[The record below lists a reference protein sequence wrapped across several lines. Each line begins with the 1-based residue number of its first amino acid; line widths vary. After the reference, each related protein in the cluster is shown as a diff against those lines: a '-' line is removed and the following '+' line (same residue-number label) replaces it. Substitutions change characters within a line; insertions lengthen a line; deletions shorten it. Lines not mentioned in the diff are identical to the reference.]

1 MRSYAD
7 FNAGELAFIEPLPIF
22 ERNTATERYLDD
34 KQVMQE
40 RRSCLSVYVF
50 CSKLEKRVE
59 EFNVNKHFR
68 GSLITFLESG
78 EPFFIESL
86 HRDWPRDEYLS
97 QLTTYINQLKL
108 CLNVQTSMPFPV
120 SKMEIIYEKL
130 TSSLKQVDY
139 DLSRLR
145 LANSYWVSDPKS
157 YGMHLSNHTQNIFL
171 VDNLDNLF
179 QNNFNVGSVFF
190 IVVPITNEQLE
201 TIYLRYC
208 PLRIVYRNNNG
219 SSVLLEPFNS
229 LILFTNGIMRHAYE
243 WRKKTTSDETKN
255 LMDKI
260 YNDMQGL
267 LVEFDKYT
275 KNFRLHGELN
285 QFYIDF
291 IFKKLYGLSFKV
303 NNMSFESHVNKIAL
317 ASKIDR
323 LSEYFVKMNNR
334 LNHLGL
340 FEKSVTDGIRNIS
353 ENSNLYCVTKEEL
366 FNENNLTA
374 ALLTWLKARLSYLN
388 FSFLQEE
395 PIANGRTDISIF
407 QDGQRISVIESKLI
421 KDRTNASDIRN
432 KINNGIYQLYSKYS
446 DSIPINYN
454 TPPEMYFILFCYN
467 PDYKTI
473 REHIAVAL
481 DNLSS
486 EHSRLTLIHLG
497 NFRYRLKESGGD
509 YPDKVVHITL
519 IIAPLRTKDN
529 NDEKHGKYLKRK

>member
-1 MRSYAD
+1 M
-7 FNAGELAFIEPLPIF
+7 
-22 ERNTATERYLDD
+22 
-34 KQVMQE
+34 
-40 RRSCLSVYVF
+40 
-50 CSKLEKRVE
+50 
-59 EFNVNKHFR
+59 
-68 GSLITFLESG
+68 
-78 EPFFIESL
+78 
-86 HRDWPRDEYLS
+86 
-97 QLTTYINQLKL
+97 
-108 CLNVQTSMPFPV
+108 
-120 SKMEIIYEKL
+120 
-130 TSSLKQVDY
+130 
-139 DLSRLR
+139 
-145 LANSYWVSDPKS
+145 
-157 YGMHLSNHTQNIFL
+157 
-171 VDNLDNLF
+171 
-179 QNNFNVGSVFF
+179 
-190 IVVPITNEQLE
+190 
-201 TIYLRYC
+201 
-208 PLRIVYRNNNG
+208 VYRNNNG

-407 QDGQRISVIESKLI
+407 QDGHRISVIESKLI
-421 KDRTNASDIRN
+421 KDRTNVSDIRN

-446 DSIPINYN
+446 DS
-454 TPPEMYFILFCYN
+454 
-467 PDYKTI
+467 
-473 REHIAVAL
+473 R
-481 DNLSS
+481 
-486 EHSRLTLIHLG
+486 
-497 NFRYRLKESGGD
+497 
-509 YPDKVVHITL
+509 
-519 IIAPLRTKDN
+519 
-529 NDEKHGKYLKRK
+529 

>member
-59 EFNVNKHFR
+59 EFNINKHFR

-120 SKMEIIYEKL
+120 SKLEIIYEKL

-145 LANSYWVSDPKS
+145 FANSYWVSDPKS

-201 TIYLRYC
+201 TIYLSYC

-407 QDGQRISVIESKLI
+407 QDGHR
-421 KDRTNASDIRN
+421 
-432 KINNGIYQLYSKYS
+432 
-446 DSIPINYN
+446 
-454 TPPEMYFILFCYN
+454 
-467 PDYKTI
+467 
-473 REHIAVAL
+473 
-481 DNLSS
+481 
-486 EHSRLTLIHLG
+486 
-497 NFRYRLKESGGD
+497 
-509 YPDKVVHITL
+509 
-519 IIAPLRTKDN
+519 
-529 NDEKHGKYLKRK
+529 